1 MGKVADLIFGKAPR
15 IATRADEP
23 AGADGIEIP
32 SRVAAPRSVSVGEAV
47 SLPMVYRAIQIHAI
61 AGKQLAID
69 TFRHGLQIEDHDL
82 VRRPD
87 PFISRP
93 AWIEQSVVSLASTGN
108 CYYEIIRDTSQA
120 VAALP
125 VLNPLDVRIKTN
137 SAGRVTGYEYRGQ
150 KFLPSQI
157 KHITLLRLPGTAY
170 GLGPIQAA
178 QPDLRGALDT
188 RDYAANWFDKGGQP
202 NGILKTEQV
211 LNPDQANQYK
221 ERFNESAGAKN
232 GVAVLGNGMS
242 YQPIFLSPKDVQFIE
257 AQQFSVTS
265 IARMFGTPASLM
277 LAAVDGNSQTYANV
291 EQDWLAYVRFT
302 LMGYLTEI
310 EEAISS
316 LLPGR
321 QQARFNVETLLRAD
335 TTNRYQSYKTAI
347 EAGFLHPD
355 EVRLIEHLPALTDA
369 QKVELTNA

>member
-1 MGKVADLIFGKAPR
+1 MGKRLDLIFGKAPR
-15 IATRADEP
+15 LATREEVP
-23 AGADGIEIP
+23 AGSDGIEIP
-32 SRVAAPRSVSVGEAV
+32 SRSAAPRSVSVGEAI

-61 AGKQLAID
+61 ASKQLAID
-69 TFRHGLQIEDHDL
+69 TFRHGLQIDDHDL

-108 CYYEIIRDTSQA
+108 CYYEIIRDASQT
-120 VAALP
+120 VASLP

-150 KFLPSQI
+150 TFKPSQI

-188 RDYAANWFDKGGQP
+188 RDYASNWFDKGGQP
-202 NGILKTEQV
+202 NGILKTDQMLNTEQ
-211 LNPDQANQYK
+211 ATEYK
-221 ERFNESAGAKN
+221 TRFNESAGAKN

-242 YQPIFLSPKDVQFIE
+242 YEPIFLSPKDVQFIE

-335 TTNRYQSYKTAI
+335 TTSRYASYKTAA
-347 EAGFLHPD
+347 EAGFLTLD
-355 EVRLIEHLPALTDA
+355 EIRAIEHLPALTA
-369 QKVELTNA
+369 NQEAAVNA